1 MLGLGPVFEVLQ
13 GTFLAFDTDR
23 CAAGRKSNGS
33 MADGPDLSKDH
44 PNISCRQLQLHDRPA
59 EPLAST
65 TKGQTY
71 NGPRTSGAPTRPQAA
86 LGTPSL
92 RHHHE
97 PPESRPERHR
107 LGRSASRGRR
117 PRCHR
122 SSAFS
127 RSRQEGARARSK
139 SRVPSVRLQQ
149 TALSRRAGSLPQ
161 PAADQLHEVELL
173 PCLSRSEHL
182 TTRRMPL
189 HIVAARKYSE
199 RRRASSDRRARP
211 AAVLNSSAE
220 PSADRSCQPVG
231 RPWGHAADPGPG
243 RLDSWVSVRNG
254 GFRKMGGWA

>member
-1 MLGLGPVFEVLQ
+1 MPTTVKWPIIGRSGLLGLGPVFEVLQ
-13 GTFLAFDTDR
+13 ATFLAFDTDR

-33 MADGPDLSKDH
+33 MADGPGLLKDH
-44 PNISCRQLQLHDRPA
+44 PNRPCRQLQLHDRPA

-71 NGPRTSGAPTRPQAA
+71 IGSRPSGAPTRPQAA

-97 PPESRPERHR
+97 PPTDRPERHQ

-117 PRCHR
+117 RRCHR
-122 SSAFS
+122 SSASSWS
-127 RSRQEGARARSK
+127 RRERARARSK

-161 PAADQLHEVELL
+161 PAAEQLHEVCPP

-182 TTRRMPL
+182 ATRRMPL

-199 RRRASSDRRARP
+199 RRRGSSDRRARP

-220 PSADRSCQPVG
+220 PSADRS
-231 RPWGHAADPGPG
+231 
-243 RLDSWVSVRNG
+243 
-254 GFRKMGGWA
+254 